1 MKFRIIDTGFN
12 NGFFNMALDETV
24 MDSVRN
30 GKTLPT
36 IRFYQWSP
44 LCVSL
49 GYFQRLNEI
58 NVNNCRKLGINI
70 VRRMTGGKAVLH
82 NKELTYS
89 FIAPQSFLPRSIIE
103 SYKIIA
109 TPILNTLE
117 QLGLKVS
124 LIDEKIGEGSSSFC
138 FFEHSYYEINVNN
151 KKIVGSAQA
160 RIKDVLLQHGS
171 IMLDYSPEIF
181 AHIFNTKEND
191 IDERKIKKRVTSIK
205 HEMQENL
212 NLSKLKSL
220 LIENFERSL
229 NIKTKKE
236 KPTEDELLFTQ
247 GLKEKYKDV

>member
-1 MKFRIIDTGFN
+1 MKFRIIDTGVN

-24 MDSVRN
+24 MDFVRN

-36 IRFYQWSP
+36 VRFYQWSP

-58 NVNNCRKLGINI
+58 NVNNCKKLGINI
-70 VRRMTGGKAVLH
+70 VRRITGGKAVLH
-82 NKELTYS
+82 NNELTYS
-89 FIAPQSFLPRSIIE
+89 FIAPQTFLPRSIIE

-109 TPILNTLE
+109 TPILNALY

-124 LIDEKIGEGSSSFC
+124 LTDKKIAIGSSSFC
-138 FFEHSYYEINVNN
+138 FFEQSYYEININN

-181 AHIFNTKEND
+181 SHIFNTKESN
-191 IDERKIKKRVTSIK
+191 IDKNKIIKRVTSIR
-205 HEMQENL
+205 HEMQENI

-229 NIKTKKE
+229 NIKTIKM
-236 KPTEDELLFTQ
+236 KPTEDELLITES
-247 GLKEKYKDV
+247 LKEKYKDV